1 MISLNVCLNDVKVFQ
16 NQMKPI
22 YEIWKQPINTKST
35 FLKTWNMCSR
45 TFLVILDTL
54 IYHCSFDTLVD
65 IKQKQSSKQ
74 STSFRSAWFI
84 TCSVHSRILPFCPLS

>member
-1 MISLNVCLNDVKVFQ
+1 MLIKEFPQ
-16 NQMKPI
+16 Q
-22 YEIWKQPINTKST
+22 
-35 FLKTWNMCSR
+35 CSR

-84 TCSVHSRILPFCPLS
+84 ACSVHSRILPSVLLVSVTSSLAVLGSPGFGEPNVVQKQSCF